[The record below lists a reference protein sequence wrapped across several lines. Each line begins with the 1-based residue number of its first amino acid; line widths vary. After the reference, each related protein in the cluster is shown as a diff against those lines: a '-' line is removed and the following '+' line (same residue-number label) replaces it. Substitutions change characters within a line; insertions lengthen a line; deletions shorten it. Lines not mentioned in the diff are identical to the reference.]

1 MVKRRVE
8 LLLVLVLI
16 LSITIVAGCS
26 DTEKKQG
33 AVPNSKKQTIT
44 IATQYGLAYAPLQIV
59 QQQKLVEKYLP
70 GTEVVWKQL
79 GTGPVIRDAM
89 VAGEVDIGFMG
100 ISPFLVG
107 WDKGAQWKIC
117 TASGS
122 QPVILV
128 SNNKNINSIKDFT
141 ANDKIATPAL
151 ASIQH
156 ILLAMQAEKELGD
169 ARALDNNL
177 LSVTH
182 PDAMAGLL
190 SKKDVT
196 AHFSSPPYLY
206 KELQDPAIK
215 EVLDGED
222 AFGQEFTFIF
232 GVATEKFHD
241 ANPSTYNAFIGAFNE
256 AVAFINQHPEEAA
269 AILAPQYQ
277 YSEEETLRYLT
288 WEGTNYC
295 TTPYG
300 IMGLAKFM
308 HQQGFI
314 SKMPQSLDE
323 IAFENVQAAIG
334 NRYGEKSV
342 IEMLQERDNANKDQ

>member
-1 MVKRRVE
+1 MKRSQSR
-8 LLLVLVLI
+8 LFLVFVLI
-16 LSITIVAGCS
+16 LAISTAGCRS
-26 DTEKKQG
+26 AQEKQDGSYAPKQK
-33 AVPNSKKQTIT
+33 VT
-44 IATQYGLAYAPLQIV
+44 IAIQYGLAYAPLQIV
-59 QQQKLVEKYLP
+59 QQQKLMEKYLP
-70 GTEVVWKQL
+70 GTEIVWKQL

-128 SNNKNINSIKDFT
+128 TYNQNIKSIKEFT

-169 ARALDNNL
+169 AHALDNNL

-206 KELQDPAIK
+206 KELQDPDIK

>member
-1 MVKRRVE
+1 MVTRRVKW
-8 LLLVLVLI
+8 LLVLVLI
-16 LSITIVAGCS
+16 VSLTTVAGCGAK
-26 DTEKKQG
+26 EQKQTV
-33 AVPNSKKQTIT
+33 APNSKKQTIT
-44 IATQYGLAYAPLQIV
+44 IAIQYGLAYAPLQIV
-59 QQQKLVEKYLP
+59 QQQNLVEKYLP
-70 GTEVVWKQL
+70 GTEVIWKQL

-107 WDKGAQWKIC
+107 WDKGAKWKIC

-128 SNNKNINSIKDFT
+128 ANNKSINSLKDFT
-141 ANDKIATPAL
+141 SGDRIATPAL

-156 ILLAMQAEKELGD
+156 ILLAMQAEKILGD
-169 ARALDNNL
+169 AHALESQL

-215 EVLDGED
+215 EVLNGEE
-222 AFGQEFTFIF
+222 AFGREFTFIF
-232 GVATEKFHD
+232 GIATEKFHD
-241 ANPSTYNAFIGAFNE
+241 ANPSAYNAFIGAFNE
-256 AVAFINQHPEEAA
+256 AVAFINNQPEKAA
-269 AILAPQYQ
+269 ALLAPQYQ
-277 YSEEETLRYLT
+277 YSDKETLRYLT

-300 IMGLAKFM
+300 IMGFAEFM
-308 HQQGFI
+308 HRQGFI

-323 IAFENVQAAIG
+323 IVFENVQAAIG
-334 NRYGEKSV
+334 SRYGEKSV
-342 IEMLQERDNANKDQ
+342 IEMLQERDDAGNNQ

>member
-1 MVKRRVE
+1 MRNRGKYY
-8 LLLVLVLI
+8 LVLVLI
-16 LSITIVAGCS
+16 LSLMIAGCS
-26 DTEKKQG
+26 SGKNEPDGSYAPQQK
-33 AVPNSKKQTIT
+33 VT
-44 IATQYGLAYAPLQIV
+44 IAIQYGLAYAPLQIV

-70 GTEVVWKQL
+70 GTEVIWKQL

-128 SNNKNINSIKDFT
+128 TNKQNISNLKDFT
-141 ANDKIATPAL
+141 VHDKIATPAL

-156 ILLAMQAEKELGD
+156 ILLAMQAEKELGN
-169 ARALDNNL
+169 AHALDNNL

-206 KELQDPAIK
+206 KELQDSAIT

-256 AVAFINQHPEEAA
+256 AVAFINNHPQEAA

-277 YSEEETLRYLT
+277 YSEEETWRYLT

-300 IMGLAKFM
+300 IMGVAEFM

-314 SKMPQSLDE
+314 SKMPQSLEE

-334 NRYGEKSV
+334 SRYGEKSV
-342 IEMLQERDNANKDQ
+342 IETLQERQNAGKNE

>member
-1 MVKRRVE
+1 MKNRR
-8 LLLVLVLI
+8 LTWFLVFILIFSI
-16 LSITIVAGCS
+16 LSAAGCS
-26 DTEKKQG
+26 NAAKKQE
-33 AVPNSKKQTIT
+33 APSINENKKVT
-44 IATQYGLAYAPLQIV
+44 IAIQYGLAYAPLQIV

-70 GTEVVWKQL
+70 GTEVVWTQL

-128 SNNKNINSIKDFT
+128 TNNKNISSIKDFSAT
-141 ANDKIATPAL
+141 DKIATPAL

-156 ILLAMQAEKELGD
+156 ILLAMQAEKELGN
-169 ARALDNNL
+169 AHALDNNL

-215 EVLDGED
+215 EVLNGED
-222 AFGQEFTFIF
+222 AVGQEFTFIF

-241 ANPSTYNAFIGAFNE
+241 ENPGTYNAFIGAFNE
-256 AVAFINQHPEEAA
+256 AVAFINNHPKEAA
-269 AILAPQYQ
+269 ALLAPQYQ
-277 YSEEETLRYLT
+277 NSEEETLRYLT
-288 WEGTNYC
+288 WEGTNFC

-300 IMGLAKFM
+300 IMGMAEFM

-314 SKMPQSLDE
+314 SKMPASLDE

-334 NRYGEKSV
+334 SRYGEKSV
-342 IEMLQERDNANKDQ
+342 IERLQERDNAGKDQ